1 MTDTPKHAATP
12 QPIEWL
18 TPAVRRWAYGIATAA
33 VPLLVVYGVI
43 ESETAPLWV
52 ALVASVLGTGTAFAH
67 VPRNGE

>member
-52 ALVASVLGTGTAFAH
+52 ALVASVLGTGTALAH
-67 VPRNGE
+67 VPRDGE